1 MKAVE
6 KNVAGWSDVWSVYCE
21 FANSKR
27 TWVYRGL
34 NDPSYHLE
42 TTLER
47 TAKQFGI
54 GPGQRQEIEESLL
67 RWFKRQAHHFL
78 SDVPAENDPIEW
90 LAVMQHHG
98 APTRLLDWSFSFLV
112 ALFFAVEKAEAS
124 CVVWCLDL
132 HWLLTKVEKKFQTV
146 FKPIIDHDPRLKRKK
161 FFKSV
166 FQANPALDLVYSLNP
181 NRLNPRLKIQ
191 QGIFL
196 AAGNLGISFEDN
208 FDTVQRDERGQV
220 SKIVIEIRNPRVRTE
235 ILRHLYR
242 MNINRATLF
251 PGLDGFAQ
259 SLHTMMATPEI
270 LRGRLPG
277 TGNGI

>member
-1 MKAVE
+1 M
-6 KNVAGWSDVWSVYCE
+6 
-21 FANSKR
+21 
-27 TWVYRGL
+27 
-34 NDPSYHLE
+34 
-42 TTLER
+42 
-47 TAKQFGI
+47 
-54 GPGQRQEIEESLL
+54 
-67 RWFKRQAHHFL
+67 

-220 SKIVIEIRNPRVRTE
+220 LKIVIEIRNPRVRTE

>member
-1 MKAVE
+1 MMHEYATVRLQNWKDYKSFVQQFSENWA
-6 KNVAGWSDVWSVYCE
+6 
-21 FANSKR
+21 
-27 TWVYRGL
+27 YRGQADSNWVL
-34 NDPSYHLE
+34 NNAI
-42 TTLER
+42 ER
-47 TAKQFGI
+47 TEFIHHNKGI
-54 GPGQRQEIEESLL
+54 EAEFVAEFQRGA
-67 RWFKRQAHHFL
+67 RNYL
-78 SDVPAENDPIEW
+78 SKDETPEHLIEW
-90 LAVMQHHG
+90 LALMQHHG

-208 FDTVQRDERGQV
+208 FDTVQRDDRGQV
-220 SKIVIEIRNPRVRTE
+220 LKIVIEIRNPRVRTE